1 MFKTIHIMYCHV
13 LACQHLRYEKVKILR
28 QELMVFP
35 RKVVRDPDTEFEV
48 KENKGRELGF

>member
-35 RKVVRDPDTEFEV
+35 RKVVRDPDTEVEV